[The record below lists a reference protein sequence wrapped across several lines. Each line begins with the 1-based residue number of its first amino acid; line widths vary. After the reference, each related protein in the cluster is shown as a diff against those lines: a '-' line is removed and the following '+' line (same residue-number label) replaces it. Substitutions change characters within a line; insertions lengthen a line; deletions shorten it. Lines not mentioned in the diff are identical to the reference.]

1 MIKLGNIKYETIAPT
16 KEQLIIYVPAGT
28 YLCDLYTN
36 LGSIPKGDSK
46 GDGSFILGAVMVGVI
61 WLIFGRGKRLNNESN
76 ESAGV
81 EPPSI

>member
-36 LGSIPKGDSK
+36 LGSIPLSG
-46 GDGSFILGAVMVGVI
+46 F
-61 WLIFGRGKRLNNESN
+61 RT
-76 ESAGV
+76 V
-81 EPPSI
+81 EDIKLVLDRQ